1 VWPRTSRRENHR
13 EGGRTNRNTRG
24 TENYSY
30 DWYSP
35 WGSTKIQTKED
46 EIRISTLNIS
56 SFPALGSP
64 KYLLLKERMGETD
77 CMGLS
82 ELNRNWYKIHS
93 QDYFTER
100 IKNWWEKSITKLTWL
115 KDREW
120 PSQFQRG
127 GCAITTQGILAE
139 YTQEMGEDEEGLGR
153 WSWTTLEG
161 KGEKSTCIIQMYRPV
176 RNESGIESVYRQQ
189 AAILEEEPMA
199 RFEADLFKLI
209 DEKQKT
215 NQVIVMGDFN
225 EDTTSMTTLTRGLRR
240 RGLIDP
246 LRERYGCQP
255 NTHNRG
261 SKPID
266 GIWIPRW
273 MEIVRGGYDAGCD
286 SLSDHREIWLDIELH
301 WLLGA
306 QRGIKRSIK
315 TRKLQ
320 CGNEKTVKKFLDLLH
335 YQMGQSKIVKRILK
349 LRSDI
354 KENNY
359 KISTE
364 QKEQYERLDKER
376 ESMFAY
382 AEKNCRRLKDRNTAF
397 SPQLKEAIGRIELW
411 KTIERTLKSKGR
423 INMRKLIETKER
435 WKINESIETP
445 ISLQDAKVKLTKAR
459 ADYKEIKSKA
469 PELRGEF
476 LDLLI
481 RQAEKEGK
489 DKKAKELRLIKER
502 ERDREVHKR
511 IKRAKGS
518 SKMQGVKFV
527 ERDEA
532 DGTKSTI
539 TDKLEMERE
548 IIKCNQENLQ
558 QANNTP
564 VRKGRLLEVL
574 SEGNM
579 NIWERFIQ
587 GEIDIPTEDIDRGTT
602 LWLEKMKNFK
612 YKKGAV
618 TLSVEQYAHSW
629 TKINENTGC
638 APGPQHV
645 GVFKTAATKTPTA
658 VMNHAMAMIPIET
671 GYSPRRWANCVDA
684 MLPKKPNEWRPAK
697 LRLIS
702 LLMPDFNHNNKILGR
717 LAMKNGEK
725 DNLIAEE
732 QYGSRKGLS
741 ASKHALNKRLVLDIL
756 RIQRRPGVLCANDA
770 TACYD
775 RILPFAAYISM
786 RRLGLPKEAI
796 QSMLG
801 PIQKMCHRVRTAYG
815 DSQESYGGESWE
827 REPHGICQGNG
838 AGPAIWVAVSTP
850 LLEILRDAGYGAKL
864 HSAMGDTFI
873 HLAGFAFVDD
883 TDTLQSGE
891 LDDDIETVLNE
902 AQKGLNLWEEGIRAT
917 GGELKGSKS
926 DFAIVNFIWN
936 GGEWRY
942 EQKNAKYK
950 LCVSS
955 DTGEKEPL
963 EQLNADEARRTLG
976 VWQAVD
982 GNEKKQTTVMK
993 EKAEA
998 WSTSVMQS
1006 GLSKQDALIGM
1017 KTSLYPALT
1026 YGLMATTLSK
1036 KQCSQ
1041 VFHPVRKSVLPKMGI
1056 CRNAPATIIHGPK
1069 KYGGMEFKDLY
1080 TTQGIEH
1087 IKALLEN
1094 GGKENT
1100 TGKLLSTLISGHVLE
1115 IGRRGFLFQHQYE
1128 KVHYLL
1134 TDSWIKNTLRFID
1147 AEQITIE
1154 GNNMELQ
1161 EWREFDSLIM
1171 EDGASAGKYNWSA
1184 KEWKSINNCRK
1195 YLQVVTRSDLSTG
1208 DGKYILEQAW
1218 NCRREWKSTSSCAYN
1233 WPAQNKPGKQDIVIW
1248 KKFLSETYAIT
1259 TINKRWNQDLK
1270 AWNTQATKYSEWW
1283 WHQSTESLYRRH
1295 RHGWER
1301 WRKTIHRSRKKKYK
1315 KTQDPMVNELPP
1327 DCEPAIVQDSSAK
1340 YYVYFEGSYIM
1351 EDRNNTLSASE
1362 LDHQPENLQLEL
1374 EQVHNSLHWAIEEV
1388 QLPADDGI
1396 ELAQQVQEGTA
1407 KLICDGSYK
1416 GNIGTAA
1423 GASFSTAGKN
1433 NFIMKN
1439 QTPGRKEDMN
1449 SYRCELAG
1457 ILTCV
1462 ITLNAVCNRHN
1473 IKEGRVT
1480 IGCDNEAALW
1490 EAFSNEQPSS
1500 TQPSND
1506 LIQAIKHQVTKSPVH
1521 WVGKHVKGHQDSNE
1535 NAVLD
1540 DWAIA
1545 NIDMDRRAK
1554 EYCLEL
1560 IRQESS
1566 PTIADRMEGEGWRV
1580 LLNGVNIASKLGQ
1593 TIYEDIYKD
1602 DCIEYWR
1609 DKGRLGVTP
1618 RDDVDWASYRKAVKK
1633 LTPMKQIW
1641 TTKHYS
1647 GWEGTGTRMKQW
1659 EERDTD
1665 ECPRCNQQETH
1676 RHVVQC
1682 QSIEARQEFDSIMKG
1697 MKDWLSKTT
1706 SPMMKAAIIEQ
1717 LEAYQ
1722 QDKFGIIHHLW
1733 DQGVRSAMSRQ
1744 SMLGKRAFAEGF
1756 LSIQWRKQQ
1765 EVWLV
1770 TTQSRKSAEY
1780 WTACLIEKIM
1790 MISWDMWESRNGIL
1804 HSESD
1809 ARQKL
1814 IIKELDG
1821 KVANTLDEGKRNRY
1835 LPTLDARMFK
1845 LTYQELKMKNERTKR
1860 IWLKLAEKT
1869 LDKDKR
1875 KLARNS
1881 AARMMRNWLT
1891 HGNNDTTEEQDT
1903 QN

>member
-1 VWPRTSRRENHR
+1 
-13 EGGRTNRNTRG
+13 
-24 TENYSY
+24 
-30 DWYSP
+30 
-35 WGSTKIQTKED
+35 
-46 EIRISTLNIS
+46 
-56 SFPALGSP
+56 
-64 KYLLLKERMGETD
+64 MGETD

-93 QDYFTER
+93 QDYYTER
-100 IKNWWEKSITKLTWL
+100 IKNWWDKSITKMTWL

-127 GCAITTQGILAE
+127 GCAITSQGILAE
-139 YTQEMGEDEEGLGR
+139 YTQETGEDEEGLGR
-153 WSWTTLEG
+153 WCWTTVEG

-176 RNESGIESVYRQQ
+176 RNETGIESVYRQQ
-189 AAILEEEPMA
+189 AAILEDEPMA

-209 DEKQKT
+209 DEKQKMC
-215 NQVIVMGDFN
+215 QVIVMGDFN
-225 EDTTSMTTLTRGLRR
+225 ENTASASTLTRGLRE
-240 RGLIDP
+240 RGLRDP
-246 LRERYGCQP
+246 LGERYGVQP

-261 SKPID
+261 STPID

-273 MEIVRGGYDAGCD
+273 MEIVRGGYEEGCD
-286 SLSDHREIWLDIELH
+286 SLSDHREIWVDIELH

-320 CGNEKTVKKFLDLLH
+320 CGNEKTVKKFLNLLQ
-335 YQMGQSKIVKRILK
+335 YQMEQSKIVRRILQ
-349 LRSDI
+349 LRNDI

-359 KISTE
+359 NISSE

-376 ESMFAY
+376 ESMIAY

-411 KTIERTLKSKGR
+411 KTIVRTLEKKGR
-423 INMRKLIETKER
+423 INMRKIIETKER
-435 WKINESIETP
+435 WKIKEIFETP
-445 ISLQDAKVKLTKAR
+445 ISLQDAKKNLTKAR
-459 ADYKEIKSKA
+459 AIYKEIKSKA

-481 RQAEKEGK
+481 SQAEKEGNG
-489 DKKAKELRLIKER
+489 KKVKELRLIKER

-511 IKRAKGS
+511 IKRAKGH
-518 SKMQGVKFV
+518 SKLQGVKFV

-539 TDKLEMERE
+539 TDKLEMEKE

-564 VRKGRLLEVL
+564 VRKGRLLEVF

-579 NIWERFIQ
+579 DTWESFIQ
-587 GEIDIPTEDIDRGTT
+587 GAIDIPTEDIDRGTT
-602 LWLEKMKNFK
+602 LWLEKMKQFK
-612 YKKGAV
+612 YKKGELKI
-618 TLSVEQYAHSW
+618 TVEQYANSW
-629 TKINENTGC
+629 KKIKESTGC
-638 APGPQHV
+638 APGPHHV
-645 GVFKTAATKTPTA
+645 GVFKTAASTTPTA

-671 GYSPRRWANCVDA
+671 GYSPKRWANCVDA
-684 MLPKKPNEWRPAK
+684 MLPKKPNDWRPAK

-717 LAMKNGEK
+717 IAMKNGEK
-725 DNLIAEE
+725 ENLIAEE

-801 PIQKMCHRVRTAYG
+801 PIKTMCHRVRTAYG
-815 DSQESYGGESWE
+815 DSQISYGGELWE

-838 AGPAIWVAVSTP
+838 AGPAIWVAVSSP
-850 LLEILRDAGYGAKL
+850 LLEILREAGYGAKL
-864 HSAMGDTFI
+864 HSAMGDIFL

-883 TDTLQSGE
+883 TDTLQTGE
-891 LDDDIETVLNE
+891 LDEDIKTVLKE
-902 AQKGLNLWEEGIRAT
+902 AQEGLNLWEEGIRAT

-926 DFAIVNFIWN
+926 DFAVINFIWK
-936 GGEWRY
+936 GGEWQY
-942 EQKNAKYK
+942 EKKNENYK

-955 DTGEKEPL
+955 DTGEKEQL
-963 EQLNADEARRTLG
+963 EQLNVDEARRTLG

-982 GNEKKQTTVMK
+982 GNEKKQTSVMK
-993 EKAEA
+993 DKAEA
-998 WSTSVMQS
+998 WSSSVLQS
-1006 GLSKQDALIGM
+1006 GLTKQDAVIGM

-1026 YGLMATTLSK
+1026 YGLMATNLSK
-1036 KQCSQ
+1036 KQCSR
-1041 VFHPVRKSVLPKMGI
+1041 VFHPVRRSVLPKMGI
-1056 CRNAPATIIHGPK
+1056 CRNVPATIIHGPK

-1080 TTQGIEH
+1080 TIQGIEH
-1087 IKALLEN
+1087 IKALMEN
-1094 GGKENT
+1094 GGKDTT

-1115 IGRRGFLFQHQYE
+1115 LGRRGFLFQHKYD

-1134 TDSWIKNTLRFID
+1134 TDSWIKNTLRFTD
-1147 AEQITIE
+1147 SEQITIE
-1154 GNNMELQ
+1154 GSNPELQ
-1161 EWREFDSLIM
+1161 EWRDFDSFIM
-1171 EDGASAGKYNWSA
+1171 EDGDVSGKTNWSA

-1195 YLQVVTRSDLSTG
+1195 YLQVVTRSDMSTG

-1218 NCRREWKSTSSCAYN
+1218 NCRREWQSTSSRAYN
-1233 WPAQNKPGKQDIVIW
+1233 WPAQNKPGKQDVLVW
-1248 KKFLSETYAIT
+1248 KKFLTDTYAIS

-1270 AWNTQATKYSEWW
+1270 AWKQQASTHLEWW
-1283 WHQSTESLYRRH
+1283 WHQSTESLYRRQSN
-1295 RHGWER
+1295 GWDR
-1301 WRKTIHRSRKKKYK
+1301 WRKTIHRSRKKKFR
-1315 KTQDPMVNELPP
+1315 KTQDPTVNELPS
-1327 DCEPAIVQDSSAK
+1327 DCEPAIVQDSGANHH
-1340 YYVYFEGSYIM
+1340 VYFEGSHRI
-1351 EDRNNTLSASE
+1351 EDSILIVSPRALANRPDDLQTE
-1362 LDHQPENLQLEL
+1362 LGKVHQ
-1374 EQVHNSLHWAIEEV
+1374 SLHWAIEDV

-1396 ELAQQVQEGTA
+1396 ELAQQVQDGTA

-1423 GASFSTAGKN
+1423 GASFSTADQN

-1457 ILTCV
+1457 LLTCV
-1462 ITLNAVCNRHN
+1462 ITLNAICFLHN
-1473 IKEGRVT
+1473 ITDGKVT

-1490 EAFSNEQPSS
+1490 EALSNERPSS

-1506 LIQAIKHQVTKSPVH
+1506 LIQAIQHQVHKSPVK
-1521 WVGKHVKGHQDSNE
+1521 WVGKHVKGHQDE
-1535 NAVLD
+1535 KDNAVLD
-1540 DWAIA
+1540 EWALA

-1554 EYCLEL
+1554 EYCSEL
-1560 IRQESS
+1560 LLQGSG
-1566 PTIADRMEGEGWRV
+1566 PTIAERMEGEGWRV
-1580 LLNGVNIASKLGQ
+1580 LVNEVNIASNLGQ
-1593 TIYEDIYKD
+1593 TLYENIYKD
-1602 DCIEYWR
+1602 ACIEYWR
-1609 DKGRLGVTP
+1609 DKDRLGFTP
-1618 RDDVDWASYRKAVKK
+1618 RDDVDWVAYRKAIKK
-1633 LTPMKQIW
+1633 LPPMKQIW

-1659 EERDTD
+1659 EERETD

-1682 QSIEARQEFDSIMKG
+1682 KSIEAKQDFDNTLKS
-1697 MKDWLSKTT
+1697 MKDWLSRTT
-1706 SPMMKAAIIEQ
+1706 SPMMRAAIIEQ

-1722 QDKFGIIHHLW
+1722 QDRFGIIHYLW
-1733 DQGVRSAMSRQ
+1733 DPGVRSAMSRQ
-1744 SMLGKRAFAEGF
+1744 SMMGKRAFAEGF

-1765 EVWLV
+1765 EQWMVM
-1770 TTQSRKSAEY
+1770 TQSRKSAKY
-1780 WTACLIEKIM
+1780 WTACLIEKIL
-1790 MISWDMWESRNGIL
+1790 MISWDMWESRNGII

-1814 IIKELDG
+1814 IINELDS
-1821 KVANTLDEGKRNRY
+1821 KVAQTLDEGKRNRY
-1835 LPTLDARMFK
+1835 LPQLDARMFK
-1845 LTYQELKMKNERTKR
+1845 ISYQELKTKNERTKR

-1903 QN
+1903 HN